1 LPATS
6 CDTIAFECAG
16 FFLFECV
23 CLFVV
28 VRKRVCVAD
37 ETAANNGGGNL
48 APQLLIAR
56 QHAAVLTLQQ
66 VRADINS
73 VRALP

>member
-1 LPATS
+1 MRRS
-6 CDTIAFECAG
+6 
-16 FFLFECV
+16 V
-23 CLFVV
+23 FVRMRAMFV
-28 VRKRVCVAD
+28 FVRKRVRVAD

-48 APQLLIAR
+48 APQLLIPHL
-56 QHAAVLTLQQ
+56 HAAVLTPQQ